1 MLAPPAQPFHAGRA
15 GAPSSSM
22 RSEEWTEP
30 PLAMPPGVPPRPRRV
45 PPNKGGLNELPRTPS
60 ELSSDDT
67 LSQRLMEIAHAQ
79 RHEAASAIQL
89 ALHQSARAGSPVNR
103 QQARAEEQQLRAQE
117 QQLRLEQ
124 EQLAQQQLAMAQQ
137 QESLRLRG
145 ERLARARSAASLRN
159 SPSSP
164 NYKPRSSM
172 ADSPNYKQYESEAR
186 QYLASVV
193 QVRPAAAPTDAQP
206 HNPHKAAPEGASDAG
221 DSEEAQ
227 QTTEGGISPTSVIV
241 QMEAEE
247 AQRRAQAERK
257 QRSGTGSAA
266 AAAQRASSG
275 QLGAML
281 TAAEERSEAR
291 AAEP

>member
-1 MLAPPAQPFHAGRA
+1 
-15 GAPSSSM
+15 M

-193 QVRPAAAPTDAQP
+193 QARPAAAPTDAQP
-206 HNPHKAAPEGASDAG
+206 HNPHKAAPEEASDAG
-221 DSEEAQ
+221 DSE

>member
-1 MLAPPAQPFHAGRA
+1 MLAPARPFHAGRA
-15 GAPSSSM
+15 GAPNTSM
-22 RSEEWTEP
+22 RSAEWTEP

-103 QQARAEEQQLRAQE
+103 QHARAEKQQLRAQE

-124 EQLAQQQLAMAQQ
+124 EQLAQQQLAMAQKH
-137 QESLRLRG
+137 ESLRLRG

-159 SPSSP
+159 SPHPSMADAP
-164 NYKPRSSM
+164 NYKE
-172 ADSPNYKQYESEAR
+172 YESEAR

-193 QVRPAAAPTDAQP
+193 QAQPAAASTDAQP
-206 HNPHKAAPEGASDAG
+206 HSPHNAAPEGASDAG

-227 QTTEGGISPTSVIV
+227 QTTEGGVSPMSVIV
-241 QMEAEE
+241 QMKAGEV
-247 AQRRAQAERK
+247 QRRAQAERK
-257 QRSGTGSAA
+257 QRSGPDLAT
-266 AAAQRASSG
+266 AAAQRASSV

>member
-1 MLAPPAQPFHAGRA
+1 MLASLMGPYEPPAQPFPAGRA
-15 GAPSSSM
+15 GAPNASM
-22 RSEEWTEP
+22 QRTEP

-45 PPNKGGLNELPRTPS
+45 PPNKGGLNELPRRPS

-124 EQLAQQQLAMAQQ
+124 EQLAQQQLAMSQQ

-159 SPSSP
+159 SPRPSA
-164 NYKPRSSM
+164 
-172 ADSPNYKQYESEAR
+172 ADAPNYKQYESEAQ

-193 QVRPAAAPTDAQP
+193 QARPAAASPDAQP

-227 QTTEGGISPTSVIV
+227 QTTEGGISPTSIIV

-247 AQRRAQAERK
+247 AQRRAQADRK
-257 QRSGTGSAA
+257 QRSGTRLAA

-281 TAAEERSEAR
+281 SAAEERSEAR